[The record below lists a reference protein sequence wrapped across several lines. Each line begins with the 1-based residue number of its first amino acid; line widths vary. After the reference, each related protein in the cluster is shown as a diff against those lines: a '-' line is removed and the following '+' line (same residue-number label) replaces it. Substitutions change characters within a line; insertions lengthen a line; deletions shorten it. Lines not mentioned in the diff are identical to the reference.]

1 MSFERFISSRL
12 IRQKNLGSQVSR
24 PVLRIAIASIA
35 LAILVNSLTL
45 AVVRGFQKQIKD
57 KITGFNAPLFISK
70 AGSSHIFEA
79 EPIDRRISFLKE
91 LDQIAGVQSVEA
103 VSFKPVLLQSKRF
116 NDTLK
121 LNRGSDTVIA
131 RQDLLGLMIKGVEPS
146 YNWDFIEANL
156 ASGRLIHV
164 DSINEVL
171 ISSEVSKKLNISL
184 NDEVSC
190 YHIKQKPLLKKVK
203 VVGIYNT
210 GFVEYD
216 QKLIF
221 GNLQLVQQMSDNGTQ
236 ISLRPEFSSS
246 SALIKIE
253 VKGQA
258 TELLYDWGL
267 GPDIYTA
274 HRFTDLK
281 DTTLKVV
288 AYHISESNEKL
299 EFVDSASLRIS
310 VPNGFSYSNM
320 LFNDQRA
327 ICLVD
332 GLDHQVFETRSG
344 DLRLDYK
351 DGIGTGANFVSGFEV
366 SISNFDS
373 LEIIQNAI
381 RDVVEMRP
389 VNQHLLQ
396 VTSIKSTESDLFSW
410 LHFIDFNVLV
420 IIFLM
425 LVIGIINIGSAL
437 LVLIVVRTS
446 FVGLLKA
453 LGANNKSIRKIFLYQ
468 AAYLIIRGLI
478 IGNILAIA
486 LCYLQQNFALIKL
499 NAAVYYLDSVPIE
512 LNFWNILLVN
522 VLTFVTCMISLLIPS
537 RVVSRIT
544 PIKSIK
550 FQ

>member
-1 MSFERFISSRL
+1 LSFERFISSRL

-267 GPDIYTA
+267 GPNIYTA

>member
-267 GPDIYTA
+267 GPNIYTA

-288 AYHISESNEKL
+288 AYHISQSNEKL